1 MNDKNGNDLFAG
13 DTVVVTGTVDV
24 VNGEHSIVFRPH
36 GGQPLHIPGTQVLK
50 VEPIKAEAP
59 PVVEVPVR
67 SAAPAVASVVEPI
80 VPVQPSDPVEAPV
93 AEPFVAEETPLP
105 PPAPLAE

>member
-1 MNDKNGNDLFAG
+1 MKDKNGNDLFAG

-59 PVVEVPVR
+59 PVVEVPAPLP
-67 SAAPAVASVVEPI
+67 AAPAVASVVEPI
-80 VPVQPSDPVEAPV
+80 VPVQPSEPVTESFIV
-93 AEPFVAEETPLP
+93 DETPLP
-105 PPAPLAE
+105 PPAPLVE